1 MKRTN
6 TKALAIVTAMNNLIS
21 ANKASFK
28 AGSTMSA
35 KDFLSL
41 AAQISGL
48 NAPAY
53 SANPSNVSKYNL
65 QIVGAYTK
73 FNKLLAARGLVIK
86 AKDYYSSFTIVDSS
100 RVTAEVERISA
111 RAASCAVAST
121 NLQTGYSL
129 YAAKFSKLKPT
140 ELVRVSSYITRGF

>member
-6 TKALAIVTAMNNLIS
+6 TKALAIVVAMNNLIAS
-21 ANKASFK
+21 NKASFK
-28 AGSTMSA
+28 AGTTMSC

-41 AAQISGL
+41 ASQVTGL

-53 SANPSNVSKYNL
+53 QAKPANITKYNL
-65 QIVGAYTK
+65 QIVAAYTK

-86 AKDYYSSFTIVDSS
+86 AKNYYSSFEVVDSS

-111 RAASCAVAST
+111 RATTCATASI
-121 NLQTGYSL
+121 NLQTGFSKFG
-129 YAAKFSKLKPT
+129 AKFSKLKAP
-140 ELVRVSSYITRGF
+140 ELARVSSYITRGF

>member
-21 ANKASFK
+21 SNKSSFK
-28 AGSTMSA
+28 AGSTMSC

-48 NAPAY
+48 NAPTFTAKP
-53 SANPSNVSKYNL
+53 ANPAKYHL
-65 QIVGAYTK
+65 QIVAAYTK

-86 AKDYYSSFTIVDSS
+86 AKNYYSSFEVVDSS

-121 NLQTGYSL
+121 NLQAGFSQFG
-129 YAAKFSKLKPT
+129 AKFSKLKAP